1 MVNILFGNNKGGVG
15 KTYVTVQMAH
25 ALASRGL
32 KVAVVD
38 LDPQANASR
47 QLGWKFD
54 PMQPVATI
62 SEAIQNASPG
72 LASQVTVATQKWDG
86 EETAI
91 DLLPSRHDLENRIS
105 EAATVGAVRRLVKV
119 LDGWQ
124 DEYDVVLI
132 DTPPSLGHLT
142 QLGLAAAHMV
152 VCVTEPAY
160 DAVEGAIRFK
170 EFVEQHAADLANPN
184 LRFGGVVVNRV
195 QNVNEHKYQ
204 LEGFREQMGDL
215 IFSPTLPTRI
225 AAAEA
230 SAAAAPIAAW
240 GTEHA
245 TTYAE
250 LAQAILSTAKEI
262 TA

>member
-25 ALASRGL
+25 AMAAQGL

-54 PMQPVATI
+54 PAQPVATI
-62 SEAIQNASPG
+62 SEAIQNATPG
-72 LASQVTVATQKWDG
+72 LASQVTVTTQKWDG

-124 DEYDVVLI
+124 DQYDVVLI

-152 VCVTEPAY
+152 VCVTDPAY
-160 DAVEGAIRFK
+160 DAAEGAIRFRD
-170 EFVEQHAADLANPN
+170 FVQQHAADLANPN
-184 LRFGGVVVNRV
+184 LRFGGIIVNRV
-195 QNVNEHKYQ
+195 QNVNEHKFQ
-204 LEGFREQMGDL
+204 LEGLSEQMGEL
-215 IFSPTLPTRI
+215 LLSPTLPARI
-225 AAAEA
+225 AAGEA

-245 TTYAE
+245 STYAA
-250 LAQAILSTAKEI
+250 LAQAILSAAKEV
-262 TA
+262 AA

>member
-15 KTYVTVQMAH
+15 KTYVTVQIAH
-25 ALASRGL
+25 ALAAKGL

-54 PMQPVATI
+54 PAQPVATI
-62 SEAIQNASPG
+62 SEAIQTATAG

-124 DEYDVVLI
+124 DQYDVVLI
-132 DTPPSLGHLT
+132 DTPHLWAT
-142 QLGLAAAHMV
+142 S
-152 VCVTEPAY
+152 
-160 DAVEGAIRFK
+160 
-170 EFVEQHAADLANPN
+170 PN
-184 LRFGGVVVNRV
+184 LV
-195 QNVNEHKYQ
+195 
-204 LEGFREQMGDL
+204 
-215 IFSPTLPTRI
+215 SPLHTWLYASPNPPTTQSKALSGSRSLSNNTQQI
-225 AAAEA
+225 WPIPICALVA
-230 SAAAAPIAAW
+230 SS
-240 GTEHA
+240 
-245 TTYAE
+245 
-250 LAQAILSTAKEI
+250 STASRTSTNTSSSSKVSG
-262 TA
+262 TKWGN